1 VQETSLYFVSY
12 DAEPLPGSENFAS
25 CSGAAVNVWVSSC
38 TEQEALAVASRK
50 VQEAGW
56 RITTLGHIR
65 RAVRSDYADAPE
77 GLQYFEQAQQDG
89 VVVVFHT
96 WQDGVRH

>member
-1 VQETSLYFVSY
+1 VQEKSLYFVSC
-12 DAEPLPGSENFAS
+12 DAKPLPEAECFAS
-25 CSGAAVNVWVSSC
+25 CAGAAVNVWVNSG

-56 RITTLGHIR
+56 RITTLGRIR
-65 RAVRSDYADAPE
+65 RTFRSDYADSPE
-77 GLQYFEQAQQDG
+77 GLPYFEQAQQDG

-96 WQDGVRH
+96 WQEGVRQ

>member
-1 VQETSLYFVSY
+1 VQEESLYFVSY
-12 DAEPLPGSENFAS
+12 DAEPLPGSESFAS
-25 CSGAAVNVWVSSC
+25 CAGAAVNVWVSSH

-56 RITTLGHIR
+56 RITASGSIR
-65 RAVRSDYADAPE
+65 RTVRSDYANAPE
-77 GLQYFEQAQQDG
+77 GLPYFEQAQQDG

-96 WQDGVRH
+96 WQEGVRH